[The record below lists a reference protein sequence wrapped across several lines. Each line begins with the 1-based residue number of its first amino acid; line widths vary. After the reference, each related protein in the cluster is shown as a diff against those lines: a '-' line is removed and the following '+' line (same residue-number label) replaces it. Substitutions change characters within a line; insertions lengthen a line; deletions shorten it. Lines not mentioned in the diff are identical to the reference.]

1 MSGFQ
6 TQATPGVYAGGHNGD
21 DFVFNEFMARVWTS
35 IPCVVKAVTPSG
47 VMAGI
52 GTVAVQP
59 AINLADGAG
68 NTQPHGTIPNVP
80 YFRIQGG
87 TNGIVCDPAAGDNG
101 ILFVMCRDSSAFKR
115 TQAIANPGSGR
126 VFDLSDSFYFG
137 GTLNAA
143 LTQYVQ
149 FTSNKVIVNATSEVD
164 VSINGTL
171 VGAFTSSG
179 LSVTGTISATGNIT
193 AGHGT
198 GDAVDMQGHTH
209 LYSPGSGTPTQTASP
224 TAGT

>member
-149 FTSNKVIVNATSEVD
+149 FTNNSINIKATSAVNI
-164 VSINGTL
+164 SIGGTL
-171 VGAFTSSG
+171 VAAIGPG
-179 LSVTGTISATGNIT
+179 GVTIAGNCVVGNGATGSFTDSTGNVVTVQDGIVTNI
-193 AGHGT
+193 
-198 GDAVDMQGHTH
+198 
-209 LYSPGSGTPTQTASP
+209 Y
-224 TAGT
+224 